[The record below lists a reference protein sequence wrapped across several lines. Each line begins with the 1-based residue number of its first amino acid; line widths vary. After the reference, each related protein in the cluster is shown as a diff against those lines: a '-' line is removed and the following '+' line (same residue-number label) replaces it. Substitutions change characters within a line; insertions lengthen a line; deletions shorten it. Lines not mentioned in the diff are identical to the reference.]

1 MENKTGK
8 QYKLRIKKKKKKKKK
23 TSTKKKKRKKEQRE
37 PKNTDH
43 PGQIK

>member
-8 QYKLRIKKKKKKKKK
+8 QYKLRIKKNSNKIKM
-23 TSTKKKKRKKEQRE
+23 TSTKKEKRE

>member
-23 TSTKKKKRKKEQRE
+23 KTSTKKKRKKEQRE

>member
-23 TSTKKKKRKKEQRE
+23 RQAQKKKKKGTKG
-37 PKNTDH
+37 T
-43 PGQIK
+43 

>member
-8 QYKLRIKKKKKKKKK
+8 QYKLRIKKKKKKKRQAQ
-23 TSTKKKKRKKEQRE
+23 KKRKKEQRE

>member
-8 QYKLRIKKKKKKKKK
+8 HYKLRIKNKKKKKKK
-23 TSTKKKKRKKEQRE
+23 TSTKKRKKEQRE

>member
-23 TSTKKKKRKKEQRE
+23 TSTKKRKKEQRE